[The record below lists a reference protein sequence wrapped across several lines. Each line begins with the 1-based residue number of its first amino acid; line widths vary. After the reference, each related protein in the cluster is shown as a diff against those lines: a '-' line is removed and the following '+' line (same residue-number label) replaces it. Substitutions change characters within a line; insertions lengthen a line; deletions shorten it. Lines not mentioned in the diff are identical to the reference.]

1 MSYTPSS
8 SRLMKNTF
16 LLYFRMALLMCINLY
31 TSRIVLEVLGVED
44 FGIYNVVGGVV
55 IMLSFINDSMTNATR
70 RFLNFELGTGNK
82 QRLHEVFVTSLNIYL
97 IISLLVVSLGETVG
111 LWFVLEKMTIP
122 QERMTA
128 ALWCYHISI
137 FTAIID
143 ILSCPYFSAIVAH
156 EKMKAFAYIAI
167 LDAVLRL
174 LLVYL
179 LLVFDYDRLI
189 FYALLY
195 AGERILIRI
204 LYNIY
209 CVRNFEE
216 CKYRWMFNKSLFK
229 EMAIFAG
236 WNMWGNLAYVTYTH
250 GLNMLLNVFFCPV
263 VNAARG
269 VAVQV
274 QGTIGNFA
282 NNFQMAIT
290 PQITKTYASGQMEE
304 THQLVY
310 RGSRI
315 TFCLM
320 LIMCLPIIVETP
332 SILSIWLKEVPD
344 GAVLFLRLLLII
356 VIIQKYTSPLSTA
369 VSSTG
374 RIKKYETWVN
384 CLMLTILPISY
395 IILYFGGEP
404 WSVFVVYLII
414 VIIAFVLIL
423 YIALPMI
430 KMKLKDYL
438 KYALKPCAEVLFF
451 SMLVVSA
458 LKLLF
463 SPTFPL
469 SLLTI
474 IFTFIGTTIFCF
486 IFGLDNEERD
496 LITKKIAELT
506 KKIKR
511 QNAKANS

>member
-16 LLYFRMALLMCINLY
+16 LLFFRMGLLMCINLY
-31 TSRIVLEVLGVED
+31 TSRIVLEALGVED

-55 IMLSFINDSMTNATR
+55 VMLGFINDSMTNSTR

-97 IISLLVVSLGETVG
+97 IISVLVVILGETIG

-137 FTAIID
+137 FTAVID
-143 ILSCPYFSAIVAH
+143 ILSCPYISAIVAH
-156 EKMKAFAYIAI
+156 EKMKSFAYIAI
-167 LDAVLRL
+167 LDAILKL

-179 LLVFDYDRLI
+179 LLIFDYDRLI

-195 AGERILIRI
+195 AGEKILIRI
-204 LYNIY
+204 IYNIY
-209 CVRNFEE
+209 CVRNFDE
-216 CKYRWMFNKSLFK
+216 CKYRWMFNNSLFK

-236 WNMWGNLAYVTYTH
+236 WNMWGNLAYVTYTQ
-250 GLNMLLNVFFCPV
+250 GLNMLLNVFFGPV

-290 PQITKTYASGQMEE
+290 PQITKTYASGQLED
-304 THQLVY
+304 THQLIY
-310 RGSRI
+310 RGSRL

-356 VIIQKYTSPLSTA
+356 VIIQKYTSPLATA

-374 RIKKYETWVN
+374 RIKKFETLVN
-384 CLMLTILPISY
+384 GLMLTILPIAY
-395 IILYFGGEP
+395 FVLYFGGAP

-423 YIALPMI
+423 YIALPMM
-430 KMKLKDYL
+430 KMRLTDYL
-438 KYALKPCAEVLFF
+438 RYAIKPCAVVLFL
-451 SMLVVSA
+451 S
-458 LKLLF
+458 LLIPF
-463 SPTFPL
+463 TMILLTESSFPF

-474 IFTFIGTTIFCF
+474 FLTVISTTAICY
-486 IFGLDNEERD
+486 IFGLDDEERNV
-496 LITKKIAELT
+496 ISNKIAELT
-506 KKIKR
+506 RKAKR
-511 QNAKANS
+511 